1 MKISFLFVG
10 QTLVSV
16 AAVIVALYIL
26 DLKYLIENLQL
37 ISTIGIF
44 TALVLNLLSIYLM
57 AWRWFW
63 IEQGAKLNGS
73 SNSVF
78 TYFVASIYNLISP
91 GNLGGDIYRFIALK
105 SESLTPLVLTGKI
118 FRERLAGLGS
128 ICLVGFVD
136 SLLCQNC
143 PRFCN
148 IAVLFGIIIL
158 RLCHFYIGIRLVRLL
173 LEGFD
178 SGDIIFLVW

>member
-10 QTLVSV
+10 QTLVSM

-37 ISTIGIF
+37 ISIIGIF

-63 IEQGAKLNGS
+63 IEQGIKLNGS

-78 TYFVASIYNLISP
+78 T
-91 GNLGGDIYRFIALK
+91 
-105 SESLTPLVLTGKI
+105 
-118 FRERLAGLGS
+118 
-128 ICLVGFVD
+128 
-136 SLLCQNC
+136 
-143 PRFCN
+143 
-148 IAVLFGIIIL
+148 
-158 RLCHFYIGIRLVRLL
+158 
-173 LEGFD
+173 
-178 SGDIIFLVW
+178 